1 MKRVN
6 DFIGNNLLGLLVS
19 IVLFGILTIGLL
31 IISSNKYEDDISR
44 LKIENKKLEHKVT
57 KANNTITD
65 YKEEHPECEYY
76 IHPSGD
82 DFVIDGQLYE
92 KAEGYEAYE

>member
-44 LKIENKKLEHKVT
+44 LKIENKKGELLISRETAKKYQT
-57 KANNTITD
+57 WNNL
-65 YKEEHPECEYY
+65 KEY
-76 IHPSGD
+76 
-82 DFVIDGQLYE
+82 
-92 KAEGYEAYE
+92 

>member
-19 IVLFGILTIGLL
+19 IVLFGILTISLL

-44 LKIENKKLEHKVT
+44 LKIENKKLEHK
-57 KANNTITD
+57 K
-65 YKEEHPECEYY
+65 H
-76 IHPSGD
+76 
-82 DFVIDGQLYE
+82 
-92 KAEGYEAYE
+92 